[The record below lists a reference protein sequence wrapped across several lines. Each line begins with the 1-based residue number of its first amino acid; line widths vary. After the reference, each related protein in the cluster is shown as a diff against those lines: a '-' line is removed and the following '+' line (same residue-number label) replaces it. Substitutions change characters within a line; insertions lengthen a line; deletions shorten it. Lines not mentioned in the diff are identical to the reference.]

1 MADYIMNNVW
11 QVWAIAAV
19 ICLILELSSG
29 DFFIICFSIGAV
41 ASAIGAAIGLN
52 IYWQLAIF
60 AAVALASIFFVRPI
74 ALRYLHKNEPNRP
87 SNADALIGR
96 IGRVTETIKTG
107 DYGRVA
113 IDGDVWKAV
122 SNSATDIT
130 AGSTVKVTDRKST
143 IIQVESTTSIN
154 E

>member
-1 MADYIMNNVW
+1 MADYTMNNVW
-11 QVWAIAAV
+11 QIWAIVAV

>member
-29 DFFIICFSIGAV
+29 DFFITCFSIGAV

>member
-130 AGSTVKVTDRKST
+130 AESTVKVTDRKST

>member
-11 QVWAIAAV
+11 QIWAIVAV

-74 ALRYLHKNEPNRP
+74 ALRYLHKNDPNRP

-96 IGRVTETIKTG
+96 IGRVTETIQTG
-107 DYGRVA
+107 GYGRVA

-122 SNSATDIT
+122 SNSDTDVT

>member
-41 ASAIGAAIGLN
+41 VSAIGAAIGLN

>member
-74 ALRYLHKNEPNRP
+74 ALRYLHENERNRP

>member
-11 QVWAIAAV
+11 QIWAIVAV

>member
-87 SNADALIGR
+87 NNADALIGR

>member
-74 ALRYLHKNEPNRP
+74 ALRYLHNSEPKRP

>member
-107 DYGRVA
+107 GYERVA

-130 AGSTVKVTDRKST
+130 AGSTVKITDRKST

>member
-52 IYWQLAIF
+52 IYWLLAIF

>member
-11 QVWAIAAV
+11 QIWAIAAV